1 MVDFSKFAADPDR
14 ADHIKWNVRP
24 LVETQRAEPYP
35 LDALPPIVRDAIEEV
50 ASYVQAPVALIAAS
64 ALSAVSTAV
73 QTRFSVQRD
82 ARLSG
87 PASLYLLTV
96 AESGERKSTVDKMFT
111 AAVREWE
118 AKQKREFRERR
129 AQYEAAMEDWQR
141 DGRALQDR
149 LKAGAPADE
158 LSGEFDPRV
167 IHEMNKPTEPKLRTI
182 LYGDDT
188 PEALAMA
195 LADYPVASIL
205 SAEAGVIFGSHGMN
219 ADSVTRNL
227 AQANAM
233 WDGDAI
239 RQGRV
244 GRDRLVVEGMRVTMG
259 LQVQP
264 AVLDAFIQKTSGLA
278 RGIGYFAR
286 FLFSRPESTQG
297 GRFYVIEDKDTG
309 ALRAFNEHMTTLL
322 NIPAEFD
329 EYGRLAPHYVGFDPD
344 AYEVWYR
351 FHDEVEEQLGDG
363 DVFSGIRDVASK
375 AADNAA
381 RLACCLHVFEG
392 IQAPQ
397 IGRVTMLG
405 ACSLMRWYLD
415 EAVRFA
421 TARDASPEVHHAQI
435 LEEWLVR
442 EVKRRGRKGADVL
455 VAVNEVRQLGPNALR
470 GGGRLDAAIE
480 LLHDLGRLV
489 VLRRTG
495 RKGYDLVLA
504 TPVLREY
511 S

>member
-1 MVDFSKFAADPDR
+1 MADLTNLRVDEFDLER
-14 ADHIKWNVRP
+14 IKWSPQP
-24 LVETQRAEPYP
+24 LRKVERAERYP
-35 LDALPPIVRDAIEEV
+35 VDALPPIVRDAIIEV
-50 ASYVQAPVALIAAS
+50 ASYVQAPLALIAAS

-87 PASLYLLTV
+87 PATLYLLTV

-118 AKQKREFRERR
+118 VRQKREHWKARVK
-129 AQYEAAMEDWQR
+129 YDAAMDDWRR
-141 DGRALQDR
+141 DGRALDDR
-149 LKAGAPADE
+149 LKAGVQIDQ
-158 LSGEFDPRV
+158 LGGEFDPRV
-167 IHEMNKPTEPKLRTI
+167 IHAMNMPVEPKLRSI

-195 LADYPVASIL
+195 LADYPVASII
-205 SAEAGVIFGSHGMN
+205 SAEAGIIFGSHGMN

-244 GRDRLVVEGMRVTMG
+244 GRDRLVVEDMRVTMG

-264 AVLDAFIQKTSGLA
+264 AVLDAFVQKTGGLA

-286 FLFSRPESTQG
+286 FLFSQPESTQG
-297 GRFYVIEDKDTG
+297 TRFYVVEDQDAV
-309 ALRAFNEHMTTLL
+309 ALRAFNQRVTTLL
-322 NIPAEFD
+322 DLPPEFD
-329 EYGRLAPHYVGFDPD
+329 EHDRLLPHYVGFDAD
-344 AYEVWYR
+344 AYEAWYR
-351 FHDEVEEQLGDG
+351 FHDEVEEQVGEG
-363 DVFSGIRDVASK
+363 DVFAGIRDVASK

-381 RLACCLHVFEG
+381 RLACCLHVFSAVG
-392 IQAPQ
+392 APH
-397 IGRVTMLG
+397 IGRSTMLG
-405 ACSLMRWYLD
+405 ACSLVRWYLD

-421 TARDASPEVHHAQI
+421 RARDLTEEVRNAEI
-435 LEEWLVR
+435 LEEWIVR
-442 EVKRRGRKGADVL
+442 EFKKRKGGDIT
-455 VAVNEVRQLGPNALR
+455 VNDARQKGPGPIRLKRKLDDALDLLESHR
-470 GGGRLDAAIE
+470 RIVVWQPTGTKKRFIAIAPQVMQE
-480 LLHDLGRLV
+480 W
-489 VLRRTG
+489 
-495 RKGYDLVLA
+495 
-504 TPVLREY
+504 

>member
-1 MVDFSKFAADPDR
+1 MTDAPSLFINEFDLAR
-14 ADHIKWNVRP
+14 RKWNPQP
-24 LVETQRAEPYP
+24 LRKTERAEPYP
-35 LDALPPIVRDAIEEV
+35 VEALPPIVRDAICEV
-50 ASYVQAPVALIAAS
+50 ASYVQAPLALIAAS

-82 ARLSG
+82 PRLSG
-87 PASLYLLTV
+87 PATLYLLTV

-118 AKQKREFRERR
+118 AKQKREHRKKR
-129 AQYEAAMEDWQR
+129 AKFDAAMDDWRR
-141 DGRALQDR
+141 DGRELDDR
-149 LKAGAPADE
+149 LKAGVHADE
-158 LSGEFDPRV
+158 LGGDFDPRF
-167 IHEMNKPTEPKLRTI
+167 IHAMNMPVEPKLRTI
-182 LYGDDT
+182 MYGDDT
-188 PEALAMA
+188 PEALAIA
-195 LADYPVASIL
+195 LAEYPVAAII

-264 AVLDAFIQKTSGLA
+264 AVLDAFVQKTGGLA

-286 FLFSRPESTQG
+286 FLFSQPESTQG
-297 GRFYVIEDKDTG
+297 SRYYVIENKDEG
-309 ALRAFNEHMTTLL
+309 ALRAFDGRMTTLL
-322 NIPAEFD
+322 DLEAQFD
-329 EYGRLAPHYVGFDPD
+329 ENDRLMPLYVGFDD
-344 AYEVWYR
+344 EAYESWYR
-351 FHDEVEEQLGDG
+351 FHDEVEEQLGEG

-381 RLACCLHVFEG
+381 RIACCLHVF
-392 IQAPQ
+392 ANANSAN
-397 IGRVTMLG
+397 IGRTTMQG

-415 EAVRFA
+415 EAMRFA
-421 TARDASPEVHHAQI
+421 RARDCTEEVRNAEL
-435 LEEWLVR
+435 LEEWLVG
-442 EVKRRGRKGADVL
+442 EFKKRKGASIT
-455 VAVNEVRQLGPNALR
+455 VNDVRQKGPGAIRLKR
-470 GGGRLDAAIE
+470 KLDDAIDMLESHGRIVVWQTPGNKKRYIE
-480 LLHDLGRLV
+480 IAPQV
-489 VLRRTG
+489 IN
-495 RKGYDLVLA
+495 
-504 TPVLREY
+504 EW

>member
-1 MVDFSKFAADPDR
+1 MVSLHDEFDVER
-14 ADHIKWNVRP
+14 RRWNPQP
-24 LVETQRAEPYP
+24 LRRVERAEPYP
-35 LDALPPIVRDAIEEV
+35 VHALPPMVRDAIEEV
-50 ASYVQAPVALIAAS
+50 AGYVQAPLALIAAS

-87 PASLYLLTV
+87 PATLYMLTV

-118 AKQKREFRERR
+118 AKQAREHRKNRVK
-129 AQYEAAMEDWQR
+129 YDAAMDDWRR
-141 DGRALQDR
+141 DGRALDDR
-149 LKAGAPADE
+149 LKAGVQADQ
-158 LSGEFDPRV
+158 LGGEFDPRV
-167 IHEMNKPTEPKLRTI
+167 IHAMNMPVEPKLCTI

-188 PEALAMA
+188 PEALAIA
-195 LADYPVASIL
+195 LADYPVASII

-264 AVLDAFIQKTSGLA
+264 AVLDAFVQKTGGLA

-286 FLFSRPESTQG
+286 FLFAQPESTQG
-297 GRFYVIEDKDTG
+297 GRFYVIEDKDSG
-309 ALRAFNEHMTTLL
+309 ALRAFDQRMTTLL
-322 NIPAEFD
+322 DLPAEFD
-329 EYGRLAPHYVGFDPD
+329 EHDRLLPHYVGFDAD
-344 AYEVWYR
+344 AYEAWYR
-351 FHDEVEEQLGDG
+351 FHDEVEEQVGDG

-381 RLACCLHVFEG
+381 RIACCLHVFAG
-392 IQAPQ
+392 CAAPH
-397 IGRVTMLG
+397 IGRDTMLG
-405 ACSLMRWYLD
+405 ACALMRWYLD

-421 TARDASPEVHHAQI
+421 CARDLTEEVRNAEL

-442 EVKRRGRKGADVL
+442 EAKKRKGGDVT
-455 VAVNEVRQLGPNALR
+455 VRDVQQKGPGPIRLKRKLDDALDL
-470 GGGRLDAAIE
+470 LDSHQRIAIWQP
-480 LLHDLGRLV
+480 
-489 VLRRTG
+489 TG
-495 RKGYDLVLA
+495 TKKRCITIAPQVIA
-504 TPVLREY
+504 EW